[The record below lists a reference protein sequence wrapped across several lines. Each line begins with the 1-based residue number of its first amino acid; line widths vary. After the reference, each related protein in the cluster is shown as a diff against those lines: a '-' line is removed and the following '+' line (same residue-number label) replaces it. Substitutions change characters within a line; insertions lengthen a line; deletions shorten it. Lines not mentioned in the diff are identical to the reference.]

1 MIFGVCF
8 NQLHNQNIG
17 IVWFICE
24 GYVFSLLATSE
35 HDEWI
40 MNRASIQVPIDPYSQ
55 DAYGKVLDRTIT
67 IQSVHNITKSTL
79 LHASTESF
87 TVAIKDDGILAYV
100 FIGQ

>member
-1 MIFGVCF
+1 MFLINFTIRK
-8 NQLHNQNIG
+8 IG
-17 IVWFICE
+17 MVWFICE

-55 DAYGKVLDRTIT
+55 VGYRKVLDKTIT
-67 IQSVHNITKSTL
+67 IQRVHNITKSTL
-79 LHASTESF
+79 IRASTESF
-87 TVAIKDDGILAYV
+87 TVAIQDGGILAYL